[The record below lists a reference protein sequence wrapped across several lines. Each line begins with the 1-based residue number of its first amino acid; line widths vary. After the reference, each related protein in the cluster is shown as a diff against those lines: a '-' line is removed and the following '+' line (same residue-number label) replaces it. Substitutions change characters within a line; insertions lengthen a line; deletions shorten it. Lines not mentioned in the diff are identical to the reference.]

1 MSEIVFDLEFNLEF
15 DYKDEQSIN
24 KSFGLPC
31 IEFTDEYKGYEM
43 LTEAELNELRSE
55 YLI

>member
-1 MSEIVFDLEFNLEF
+1 MSEIVLDFDLEF

-24 KSFGLPC
+24 KSFGLPY
-31 IEFTDEYKGYEM
+31 IELTDEYNDCEM
-43 LTEAELNELRSE
+43 LTEAELNEMCSE